1 MKTYLDCLPCMLQ
14 QALRAGRIA
23 TTDEKKIKTLL
34 NTIGMMIQDIPMDN
48 SPPEMGNIIYRKIRE
63 ITGVYDPYKK
73 IKADNINEVL
83 ALYPELIHIMNKSK
97 NRLLTAIRLAIAGN
111 VIDFGVN
118 KEFNIPQSVQQIITQ
133 DFAILDLEL
142 FHDQL
147 EKARSVLYLGDNA
160 GESVFDKILITE
172 LGKPVTYVVRAIPVI
187 NDVTKEDAINSGLDE
202 VAEVISSGT
211 TAPATILSLCNDD
224 FLKRFNDADMIISKG
239 QGNYESLSGVER
251 SLFFLLKAKCPLI
264 ARDLN
269 VAENDI
275 VLKAI
280 NLHETGF
287 GTH

>member
-224 FLKRFNDADMIISKG
+224 FLERFNDADMIISKG